1 MIALFVQI
9 VSGTVI
15 SFNPWFE
22 LYLVLRFFLGFASV
36 SVVFSAFVLC
46 ELYNNFIFEL
56 GFIKW
61 KFSGMEL
68 VGGKWRTISGVSFLF
83 PVPLGYITVAG
94 IAYVV
99 RDWRIMQ
106 LAVTLPA
113 ISLLAAVW

>member
-1 MIALFVQI
+1 MSKLNI
-9 VSGTVI
+9 
-15 SFNPWFE
+15 P
-22 LYLVLRFFLGFASV
+22 
-36 SVVFSAFVLC
+36 
-46 ELYNNFIFEL
+46 
-56 GFIKW
+56 
-61 KFSGMEL
+61 GMEL

-113 ISLLAAVW
+113 ITLLAAVW